1 MRSSP
6 EQHERSSSPRSPCP
20 RRRSH
25 HLQASAL
32 SDTPHCRDYPVPD
45 SVPVPEPS
53 LRLPTSLT
61 SLLLASYAAI
71 FCSFPAHIARMS
83 VVSTCSSDETL
94 LSLSVR
100 SAVSRASSARCSD
113 SGSHEPA
120 ADAHAATAVPQG
132 RPVYADPDCFN
143 RFQ

>member
-1 MRSSP
+1 MRSYP
-6 EQHERSSSPRSPCP
+6 ESREQSSSPQSLCRL
-20 RRRSH
+20 RRSH

-45 SVPVPEPS
+45 SISVPTSS
-53 LRLPTSLT
+53 LQPPTSLT

-100 SAVSRASSARCSD
+100 SAVSKASSACCSD
-113 SGSHEPA
+113 SVSHEPA
-120 ADAHAATAVPQG
+120 ADAHAAIAVP
-132 RPVYADPDCFN
+132 
-143 RFQ
+143 